1 VSKLRYDQ
9 DNKKEVCTTY
19 DVVFHTDVMQF
30 LVHPEYKK
38 FVADTALDGIGQVL
52 AENKEKV
59 SRDYKIMKNLDC
71 KGGEPSLMTVKELT
85 GNPLVDNMD
94 LDNVQTRLEKEI

>member
-1 VSKLRYDQ
+1 MSKVRHDQ
-9 DNKKEVCTTY
+9 DSKKQFCSTY
-19 DVVFHTDVMQF
+19 DVVFHPDVNQYLYHDDF
-30 LVHPEYKK
+30 KK
-38 FVADTALDGIGQVL
+38 FVADTALDGLGQTL

-71 KGGEPSLMTVKELT
+71 KGDIPGLMTIKIQT

-94 LDNVQTRLEKEI
+94 IENV